1 MNEHSSFEYDLAVIG
16 AGPGGY
22 LAAIHAAR
30 SGLRTALIEKGAL
43 GGTCLNRGCIPTKA
57 MLHGGEVFRTVE
69 SAGRFGILLD
79 EKPRWDLGKLYTY
92 KDKTVRKLR
101 SGVKG
106 LLKYHKVD
114 VITAEARLTGPHAVT
129 CKSEGKSRTLTA
141 ADIILAAGSRPFIPP
156 VPGIENIP
164 YWTSDTLL
172 EENRELPE
180 SMTIIGGGVIG
191 VESATILNDLGVRVT
206 VVEMMPQLLPRMDSD
221 AAAVLEKE
229 LTKQG
234 IRVYTAASVEEVKQN
249 GEEVICR
256 VKVGGETI
264 DVASAALMAAVGRKA
279 AVDNLG
285 LEEAGVKLDKGCVT
299 VDANLLT
306 SVPGIYAIGDITGG
320 WMLAHAASA
329 QALKA
334 VDHILGRENYTN
346 LEIIPACVYTRPEI
360 ASVGLTRDEARQ
372 RGIETAEGVF
382 PMKADSKAVIID
394 ETAGFIKIITDKA
407 TGAVVGAHLI
417 APRATDII
425 AEMALAVSAE
435 LTVEEVFSTVHP
447 HPTISEAVM
456 EAAHAVENLAVHSL
470 PE

>member
-22 LAAIHAAR
+22 VAAIHAAR

-129 CKSEGKSRTLTA
+129 CESEGKSRTLTA

-156 VPGIENIP
+156 VPGIEDIP

-234 IRVYTAASVEEVKQN
+234 IRIYTAASVEEVKQN

>member
-1 MNEHSSFEYDLAVIG
+1 
-16 AGPGGY
+16 
-22 LAAIHAAR
+22 
-30 SGLRTALIEKGAL
+30 
-43 GGTCLNRGCIPTKA
+43 
-57 MLHGGEVFRTVE
+57 
-69 SAGRFGILLD
+69 
-79 EKPRWDLGKLYTY
+79 
-92 KDKTVRKLR
+92 
-101 SGVKG
+101 
-106 LLKYHKVD
+106 
-114 VITAEARLTGPHAVT
+114 
-129 CKSEGKSRTLTA
+129 
-141 ADIILAAGSRPFIPP
+141 
-156 VPGIENIP
+156 
-164 YWTSDTLL
+164 
-172 EENRELPE
+172 
-180 SMTIIGGGVIG
+180 
-191 VESATILNDLGVRVT
+191 
-206 VVEMMPQLLPRMDSD
+206 VEMMPQLLPRMDSD

>member
-22 LAAIHAAR
+22 VAAIHAAR

>member
-22 LAAIHAAR
+22 VAAIHAAR

-129 CKSEGKSRTLTA
+129 CESEGKSRTLTA

-156 VPGIENIP
+156 VPGIEDIP